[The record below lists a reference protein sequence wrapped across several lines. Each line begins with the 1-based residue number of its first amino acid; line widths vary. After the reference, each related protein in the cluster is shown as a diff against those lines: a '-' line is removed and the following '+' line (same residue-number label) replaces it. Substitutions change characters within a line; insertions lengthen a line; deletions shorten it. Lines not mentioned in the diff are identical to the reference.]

1 MTKFILWSRDHPV
14 LVIILITLATLFFGY
29 HARSIQIDAS
39 AEGMMIE
46 HDPDRAF
53 YDGMIQLFGSDNIS
67 VVYIRDRDLFSYD
80 KLKAVEDVF
89 YKLEKIHGVERV
101 DGLFNTTNFK
111 NVDGTLETSPL
122 LDSIP
127 KDSQALA
134 RVREDA
140 LRSPLL
146 NKTLISPDGQGIA
159 ITVTAEHNTKD
170 RKFNIRIADEIDRV
184 IAPLQDKVDAVFQV
198 GAPMTRRHL
207 SSSMIGDQK
216 RLVPLSIAVLLVM
229 LVLGI
234 RTANGGIIPLITGG
248 LSILWTVG
256 FMAWTGIPLNVL
268 TVIVPSLLIVVG
280 STEDM
285 HMVAEYLEGLKHTGD
300 RMKAIDFFGRRLGV
314 TVLLTALT
322 TYLGF
327 LSIVLN
333 DITLLKQFGW
343 ASSFGFLVNP
353 LVTFSVIPVY
363 LRYFGEKKLP
373 KQLRNAGGQ
382 EAGDIY
388 QRWADRLAGFVVCHK
403 RRILWISF
411 MITGLIASGVFFV
424 KLDNDLLGYFKPD
437 SEIRVRSA
445 QLQRELS
452 GTQNFF
458 LVLDGKEK
466 GAFRDPLKLK
476 KISEIQK
483 FIEDSG
489 LFDSSISL
497 ATHVAFINREMS
509 GGKKEDF
516 QIPAA
521 AALVPQYLLF
531 FTRQDLERYVTSDY
545 RRANVIV
552 RHHLSSSYELEKAL
566 RKLEDFIK
574 IRLGPDVDYKI
585 TGEGILINKA
595 ADTMAA
601 GQISSLAVLLF
612 VLFIIM
618 AVLFVRIKAGFLS
631 MASNIVPILMLFG
644 IMGYFRIP
652 LGVGTAMIADI
663 AIGIAIDDTIHLMVR
678 YNDYMK
684 KLNDQTEALR
694 LTLREE
700 MKPVVTVTMGLT
712 LGFAVMAFSNFV
724 PLIYFGL
731 LSAMV
736 MALGLFAEFFIT
748 TSLLANTKLITL
760 WDMLG
765 LRLTREVIKGSPLF
779 RNMSQWQI
787 KKIVLMAHTQAEPRD
802 SAIIRQGDKGRTM
815 YMLLEG
821 NARVEHRNPSGE
833 RVVLQDLGPGDVF
846 GEIALVNEVERTA
859 DVVAMTDAKVLSID
873 WDSLERINRIFPRI
887 SSKFFLNISRILG
900 RRLALANDQIKLSRA

>member
-1 MTKFILWSRDHPV
+1 M
-14 LVIILITLATLFFGY
+14 
-29 HARSIQIDAS
+29 S
-39 AEGMMIE
+39 A
-46 HDPDRAF
+46 
-53 YDGMIQLFGSDNIS
+53 
-67 VVYIRDRDLFSYD
+67 
-80 KLKAVEDVF
+80 
-89 YKLEKIHGVERV
+89 
-101 DGLFNTTNFK
+101 
-111 NVDGTLETSPL
+111 
-122 LDSIP
+122 
-127 KDSQALA
+127 
-134 RVREDA
+134 
-140 LRSPLL
+140 
-146 NKTLISPDGQGIA
+146 
-159 ITVTAEHNTKD
+159 
-170 RKFNIRIADEIDRV
+170 
-184 IAPLQDKVDAVFQV
+184 
-198 GAPMTRRHL
+198 
-207 SSSMIGDQK
+207 
-216 RLVPLSIAVLLVM
+216 
-229 LVLGI
+229 
-234 RTANGGIIPLITGG
+234 
-248 LSILWTVG
+248 
-256 FMAWTGIPLNVL
+256 
-268 TVIVPSLLIVVG
+268 
-280 STEDM
+280 
-285 HMVAEYLEGLKHTGD
+285 
-300 RMKAIDFFGRRLGV
+300 
-314 TVLLTALT
+314 
-322 TYLGF
+322 
-327 LSIVLN
+327 
-333 DITLLKQFGW
+333 
-343 ASSFGFLVNP
+343 
-353 LVTFSVIPVY
+353 
-363 LRYFGEKKLP
+363 
-373 KQLRNAGGQ
+373 
-382 EAGDIY
+382 
-388 QRWADRLAGFVVCHK
+388 
-403 RRILWISF
+403 
-411 MITGLIASGVFFV
+411 
-424 KLDNDLLGYFKPD
+424 
-437 SEIRVRSA
+437 
-445 QLQRELS
+445 
-452 GTQNFF
+452 
-458 LVLDGKEK
+458 
-466 GAFRDPLKLK
+466 
-476 KISEIQK
+476 
-483 FIEDSG
+483 
-489 LFDSSISL
+489 
-497 ATHVAFINREMS
+497 
-509 GGKKEDF
+509 GKKEDF
-516 QIPAA
+516 RIPAA

-566 RKLEDFIK
+566 RKLDDFIK